1 MRSSDLMKLCVCQV
15 VLVAALVGCRE
26 RAPSSLAPTPPPVVA
41 SPTTGAESAAAP
53 AAAPAGPAAA
63 PRAGEGDCAVAN
75 IRYFGLAGENDWS
88 PNGDLLVFG
97 RRDDQGIYQL
107 YTAHPDGSAETC
119 ISCAE
124 VAGGPTRDRHKGFAA
139 WHPSGRY
146 IVAQVEMAR
155 HVPLK
160 RLTEPGRGAWNN
172 LWVVTPDG
180 QRWFQLTDYPSLA
193 PTGVLGPRFSRDGKR
208 LFWAE
213 KIGSATKEAPF
224 GQWQLDIADF
234 VEEGGV
240 PRLQNIQSFRPGNGL
255 FYEAHGFT
263 ADDRQV
269 LFAADVGLPTP
280 FALDVFA
287 YDLASGE
294 LRNLT
299 NSPDQW
305 DEHAVSSPTG
315 RKIAFMSSRPYPS
328 FDPARFS
335 VTNLSILQTEE
346 FLMDPDGSHWQQL
359 THFNEPGYPESTAEH
374 SVAAVA
380 SWSPDGASLAVAQFL
395 VGPSYDSQA
404 ARRLWIIQFQGKCG

>member
-1 MRSSDLMKLCVCQV
+1 MRPFDLMKLCIGGMIILAV
-15 VLVAALVGCRE
+15 LVGCRG
-26 RAPSSLAPTPPPVVA
+26 RTPSPPSPTPPVVVV
-41 SPTTGAESAAAP
+41 SPTAGLQSAAP
-53 AAAPAGPAAA
+53 AAAAPVAATR
-63 PRAGEGDCAVAN
+63 PGEGACAVAS

-88 PNGDLLVFG
+88 PDGNLLVFQ
-97 RRDDQGIYQL
+97 RRDDDGIYQL
-107 YTAHPDGSAETC
+107 YTARPDGAEEKC
-119 ISCAE
+119 ISCTE
-124 VAGGPTRDRHKGFAA
+124 VPGGPTRDRHKGFPA

-155 HVPLK
+155 HIPLK

-180 QRWFQLTDYPSLA
+180 QQWFQLTDYPSLA
-193 PTGVLGPRFSRDGKR
+193 PTGVLGPRFSHDGKR

-213 KIGSATKEAPF
+213 KIGSATREAPF
-224 GQWQLDIADF
+224 GQWQLDIAEF
-234 VEEGGV
+234 VAEGGV
-240 PRLQNIQSFRPGNGL
+240 PRLQNVQSFRPGNGL

-269 LFAADVGLPTP
+269 LFSADVGLPTP

-299 NSPDQW
+299 DSPDQW
-305 DEHAVSSPTG
+305 DEHAASSPSG

-335 VTNLSILQTEE
+335 VTNLSVLQTEE
-346 FLMDPDGSHWQQL
+346 FLMDPDGSNWQQL
-359 THFNEPGYPESTAEH
+359 TYFNQPGYPESTDEH

-395 VGPSYDSQA
+395 VGPSYDSRE
-404 ARRLWIIQFQGKCG
+404 ARRLWIIQFQGRCG

>member
-1 MRSSDLMKLCVCQV
+1 MRSFDLVKVGAGGTIIL
-15 VLVAALVGCRE
+15 AALLGCRG
-26 RAPSSLAPTPPPVVA
+26 RAPSPVPPTPAAAVA
-41 SPTTGAESAAAP
+41 STAGPERAAP
-53 AAAPAGPAAA
+53 AAVARP
-63 PRAGEGDCAVAN
+63 GEGACAVAS

-88 PNGDLLVFG
+88 PDGNLLVFG
-97 RRDDQGIYQL
+97 RRDDKGIYQL
-107 YTAHPDGSAETC
+107 YTARPDGSAEKC
-119 ISCAE
+119 ISCTE
-124 VAGGPTRDRHKGFAA
+124 VPGGPTLDRHKGFPA

-193 PTGVLGPRFSRDGKR
+193 PTGVLGPRFSHDGKR

-213 KIGSATKEAPF
+213 KIGNATKEAPF

-240 PRLQNIQSFRPGNGL
+240 PRLQNVQSLRPGNGL
-255 FYEAHGFT
+255 FYEAHGFM
-263 ADDRQV
+263 ADDHQV
-269 LFAADVGLPTP
+269 LFTADIGLSIP
-280 FALDVFA
+280 FGLDIFA

-299 NSPDQW
+299 TSSNQW
-305 DEHAVSSPTG
+305 DEHAVSSPRG
-315 RKIAFMSSRPYPS
+315 QKIAFMSSRPYPS

-346 FLMDPDGSHWQQL
+346 FLMDPDGSNWQQI
-359 THFNEPGYPESTAEH
+359 TYFNQPGYPESTEEH

-395 VGPSYDSQA
+395 VGPNYDSQA
-404 ARRLWIIQFQGKCG
+404 ARRLWIVQFQGQCG